1 MVLVIVAGATIFGHF
16 LAVTGLPTGLAEWL
30 AGLPLPP
37 MVIMALIIFFFL
49 IAGCF
54 VDGLALILLTIPIFY
69 PVVMKLGFNSIW
81 FGVMIV
87 LVTQMGVITP
97 PVGINVYVVSGIDRS
112 LSLQTIFRGAL
123 PFLGAI
129 VVTCVML
136 MLFPS
141 LATWLPSVV
150 K

>member
-1 MVLVIVAGATIFGHF
+1 VAGATIFGHF
-16 LAVTGLPTGLAEWL
+16 LAVTGVPMALAGWL

-37 MVIMALIIFFFL
+37 MAIMALIILFFL

-69 PVVMKLGFNSIW
+69 PVVMKLGFDSIW
-81 FGVMIV
+81 FGVIIV
-87 LVTQMGVITP
+87 VVTQMGVITP
-97 PVGINVYVVSGIDRS
+97 PVGMNVYVVSGIDRS
-112 LSLQTIFRGAL
+112 LSLQTIFRGAI

-129 VVTCVML
+129 VATCVIL
-136 MLFPS
+136 MFFPS